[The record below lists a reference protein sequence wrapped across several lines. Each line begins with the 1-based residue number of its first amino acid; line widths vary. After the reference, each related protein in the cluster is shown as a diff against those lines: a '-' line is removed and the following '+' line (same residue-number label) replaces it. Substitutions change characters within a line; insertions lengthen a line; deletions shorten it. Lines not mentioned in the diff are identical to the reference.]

1 MVLSEAAWLCRLV
14 GRSLTTGI
22 TNSHLTSGDLGS
34 LTANKAYVL
43 MIVSAVLR
51 CEVWQHGASPL
62 GREVRNQWL
71 DGQWHEDM
79 GETGPVTQDNSGIQ
93 S

>member
-1 MVLSEAAWLCRLV
+1 
-14 GRSLTTGI
+14 
-22 TNSHLTSGDLGS
+22 
-34 LTANKAYVL
+34 

-79 GETGPVTQDNSGIQ
+79 GEAGPVTQDNSGIR
-93 S
+93 SRRRLVKVKTSCHHCRLGCTLGN